1 MARKAKNGNRAKG
14 IEARKGNLYIVYTQ
28 RTEENGEK
36 KAKRKWIATGLE
48 NTLENV
54 KKAVELRNKLIFG
67 ESALPLPELHIAPI
81 SSLSGQFL
89 ISLRQYMKECLVKKE
104 RGIAETTI
112 AQYENC
118 SKRINK
124 YLGDMNIS
132 DITRKDVEDFLD
144 NLACNG
150 LEERTIRDS
159 RNFLKMIL
167 KEACMD
173 GIIKANPAENVKIN
187 KKLIKATNK
196 KNEDDKFFSYSE
208 ACHFLDVVQNHPMYN
223 IFYFSLFFGLR
234 REEVLGLRWK
244 AINFEKKTMII
255 NHILVKADKV
265 YMLDRVK
272 TQSSI
277 RSYPLTDDQIEILK
291 AVKREEEKNRA
302 FFGNTYEDNQYIF
315 KKADGSLY
323 HPDTITRNFRKIIV
337 NHPELPQDITF
348 HGLRSSCVSILV
360 YIGMNIKAIQ
370 KWVGHK
376 EIETTLKI
384 YARVKD
390 KEAKE
395 EVSKKMSNILDQ
407 RLPDIRSINTD
418 ELYSGSEYDLEIE

>member
-1 MARKAKNGNRAKG
+1 
-14 IEARKGNLYIVYTQ
+14 
-28 RTEENGEK
+28 
-36 KAKRKWIATGLE
+36 
-48 NTLENV
+48 
-54 KKAVELRNKLIFG
+54 
-67 ESALPLPELHIAPI
+67 
-81 SSLSGQFL
+81 
-89 ISLRQYMKECLVKKE
+89 MKECLVKKE

-124 YLGDMNIS
+124 YLGDMNMS

-208 ACHFLDVVQNHPMYN
+208 ACHFLDIVQNHPMYN

-302 FFGNTYEDNQYIF
+302 FFGNTYEDN
-315 KKADGSLY
+315 
-323 HPDTITRNFRKIIV
+323 
-337 NHPELPQDITF
+337 
-348 HGLRSSCVSILV
+348 
-360 YIGMNIKAIQ
+360 
-370 KWVGHK
+370 
-376 EIETTLKI
+376 
-384 YARVKD
+384 
-390 KEAKE
+390 
-395 EVSKKMSNILDQ
+395 
-407 RLPDIRSINTD
+407 
-418 ELYSGSEYDLEIE
+418 SGEP